1 MVEPLGWIALGLLV
15 LAVVGAVA
23 PLIPGALLSFA
34 GILLYWYS
42 TGYAS
47 PSTYVVVVL
56 SLVALGTAAVD
67 YFGGAL
73 AAKAGGAS
81 TLSTLVAS
89 VVGIV
94 LLFLTG
100 PVGLILGVTVSV
112 FVVEYWRNRDA
123 RQSARATLYAAIGIL
138 ASTVVQVLTT
148 LSLLVAML
156 FVAFA

>member
-1 MVEPLGWIALGLLV
+1 MVEPLGWVALGLLV

-23 PLIPGALLSFA
+23 PLLPGALLSFA
-34 GILLYWYS
+34 GIVLYWFS
-42 TGYAS
+42 TGYTS
-47 PSTYVVVVL
+47 PSTLVVVVL

-73 AAKAGGAS
+73 AARAGGAS
-81 TLSTLVAS
+81 TLSTVLAS
-89 VVGIV
+89 VVGVV

-100 PVGLILGVTVSV
+100 PVGLILGVGATV
-112 FVVEYWRNRDA
+112 FAVEYWRNRDA
-123 RQSARATLYAAIGIL
+123 RGSARATLYAVAGIL

-156 FVAFA
+156 FVAFV

>member
-1 MVEPLGWIALGLLV
+1 M
-15 LAVVGAVA
+15 LAA
-23 PLIPGALLSFA
+23 
-34 GILLYWYS
+34 
-42 TGYAS
+42 
-47 PSTYVVVVL
+47 
-56 SLVALGTAAVD
+56 VALGTALLD

-100 PVGLILGVTVSV
+100 PVGLIVGVGVTV
-112 FVVEYWRNRDA
+112 FAVEYWRNSDA
-123 RQSARATLYAAIGIL
+123 KQSARATLYAAVGVL

-148 LSLLVAML
+148 LSLLAAML